1 MIAFNIDPRYEEL
14 KIENMLRDAAEAALK
29 HEGVSADADL
39 SLAVAGDAQLK
50 RLNRQF
56 RGESHA
62 TDVLSFPSDQVDMES
77 DRRYL
82 GDVIIS
88 LPRAR
93 AQAKAAGHP
102 LQAELQLL
110 AVHGILHLLGY
121 DHATG
126 AERRRMWAA
135 QDEILN
141 GLGLSIQSAQ
151 AEALHVKS

>member
-1 MIAFNIDPRYEEL
+1 MIAVSIYPRYQDL
-14 KIENMLRDAAEAALK
+14 KIQKLLKNAAEATLA

-39 SLAVAGDAQLK
+39 SLAIAGDAQLK
-50 RLNRQF
+50 KLNRQF
-56 RGESHA
+56 RDEDHA
-62 TDVLSFPSDQVDMES
+62 TDVLSFPSGVQDIES
-77 DRRYL
+77 GRRYF

-110 AVHGILHLLGY
+110 AVHGVLHLLGY
-121 DHATG
+121 DHATA
-126 AERRRMWAA
+126 AERERMWAA

-141 GLGLSIQSAQ
+141 GLGLSIRSTQ
-151 AEALHVKS
+151 AEILHAKS

>member
-1 MIAFNIDPRYEEL
+1 MIAFNIDPRYRDL
-14 KIENMLRDAAEAALK
+14 KIESLLRKAAEAALRYQVAPA
-29 HEGVSADADL
+29 EADL

-50 RLNRQF
+50 KLNRQF

-62 TDVLSFPSDQVDMES
+62 TDVLSFPSEEHDIQS
-77 DRRYL
+77 GRRYL

-110 AVHGILHLLGY
+110 AVHGVLHLLGH
-121 DHATG
+121 DHATST
-126 AERRRMWAA
+126 ERQRMWTA
-135 QDEILN
+135 QDEILS
-141 GLGLSIQSAQ
+141 GLGLSIHSAQ
-151 AEALHVKS
+151 AEALHAKS